1 MTSGRSSLRAGLAF
15 PAAALLAS
23 LFAMPA
29 LAADFYAGKTI
40 EFIIGSDVGGG
51 YDIYARAIARH
62 LHRFIP
68 GNPTIVPKN
77 QPGAGSGRA
86 ASFIY
91 SVAPKDGTVIGA
103 LFPGVLISPLLD
115 ERAPTL
121 FDPTKFQF
129 LASADNATRVC
140 ATREGSKTKTFADAQ
155 REKTIMGA
163 SAAGAPTRDYASLQK
178 KATGAMFDLVLG
190 YKGTADILLAMERRE
205 VDGLCGMD
213 WSSLKSQRP
222 DWIRDRKVNILI
234 QVNLEAED
242 ELTRMGVPQIWPF
255 IKSELD
261 KKAVELIVSQQVF
274 GRPYVAPPGVPAE
287 QINLLRS
294 AFAATMRDKD
304 FLADAEKAR
313 IDITPSSGER
323 VQKVVER
330 LYATPKAVVERA
342 RELVRP

>member
-1 MTSGRSSLRAGLAF
+1 
-15 PAAALLAS
+15 
-23 LFAMPA
+23 
-29 LAADFYAGKTI
+29 
-40 EFIIGSDVGGG
+40 
-51 YDIYARAIARH
+51 
-62 LHRFIP
+62 
-68 GNPTIVPKN
+68 
-77 QPGAGSGRA
+77 
-86 ASFIY
+86 
-91 SVAPKDGTVIGA
+91 
-103 LFPGVLISPLLD
+103 
-115 ERAPTL
+115 
-121 FDPTKFQF
+121 
-129 LASADNATRVC
+129 
-140 ATREGSKTKTFADAQ
+140 
-155 REKTIMGA
+155 
-163 SAAGAPTRDYASLQK
+163 
-178 KATGAMFDLVLG
+178 
-190 YKGTADILLAMERRE
+190 MERRE

-294 AFAATMRDKD
+294 AFAATMQDKD